1 MSDRYT
7 TFQISEAFWP
17 SIYEGYTFNVNERPT
32 FGLSIK
38 AEELPNDLRPFA
50 RMSDKDGVS
59 MVGLRSKIA
68 PRVVVEGGDGTT
80 TFQCARDAN
89 LRLDLLFTRAPLE
102 LAVEHVTFE
111 SNGYRGHA
119 RGETVNMLA
128 LVAVKVKIDDLIR
141 RYDELCAK
149 YFTGA

>member
-7 TFQISEAFWP
+7 TFQISKAFWP
-17 SIYEGYTFNVNERPT
+17 NIYEGYVFTPGERPT

-38 AEELPNDLRPFA
+38 AEELPNSLRPFA

-59 MVGLRSKIA
+59 MVRLRSKIA
-68 PRVVVEGGDGTT
+68 PRIVVDGGDGTT

-102 LAVEHVTFE
+102 LAVEHVAFE
-111 SNGYRGHA
+111 SNGYRWHE

-128 LVAVKVKIDDLIR
+128 LVAFKIKIDDLIR
-141 RYDELCAK
+141 RYDELCAE